1 MLPLI
6 IQEYS
11 RRYFK
16 LMDKENK
23 NSINDVEDHLNK
35 VSGNPTKINTSGVPK
50 GIRIIGYGFVTF
62 LFLLILVVIYTVLF
76 K

>member
-1 MLPLI
+1 
-6 IQEYS
+6 
-11 RRYFK
+11 
-16 LMDKENK
+16 MDEQNK
-23 NSINDVEDHLNK
+23 NSINDVEDHLNN

-62 LFLLILVVIYTVLF
+62 LVLLILVVIYTVLF

>member
-1 MLPLI
+1 
-6 IQEYS
+6 
-11 RRYFK
+11 
-16 LMDKENK
+16 MDEQNK

-62 LFLLILVVIYTVLF
+62 LVLLILVVIYTVLF

>member
-1 MLPLI
+1 
-6 IQEYS
+6 
-11 RRYFK
+11 
-16 LMDKENK
+16 MDEQNK
-23 NSINDVEDHLNK
+23 KSITDVEDHLNK

-62 LFLLILVVIYTVLF
+62 LVLLILVVIYMVLF

>member
-1 MLPLI
+1 
-6 IQEYS
+6 
-11 RRYFK
+11 
-16 LMDKENK
+16 MDEQNK
-23 NSINDVEDHLNK
+23 NSINDIEDHLNK

-62 LFLLILVVIYTVLF
+62 LVLLILVVIYTVLF

>member
-1 MLPLI
+1 
-6 IQEYS
+6 
-11 RRYFK
+11 
-16 LMDKENK
+16 MDKQNK

-50 GIRIIGYGFVTF
+50 GIRIIGYSFVTF
-62 LFLLILVVIYTVLF
+62 LVLLILVVIYTVLF

>member
-1 MLPLI
+1 
-6 IQEYS
+6 
-11 RRYFK
+11 
-16 LMDKENK
+16 MDEQNK

-35 VSGNPTKINTSGVPK
+35 VSGNPTKINTSGAPK

-62 LFLLILVVIYTVLF
+62 LVLLILVVIYTALF